1 MRCDDAAITIT
12 HVAGRVHIAIAR
24 PPPLAAVTTQH
35 RPRAAR
41 PHQLPSSVPAH
52 PPPSF
57 ITSARRS
64 HTQSARSHSLPKVV
78 ATACMQ
84 LQLAEPRA

>member
-1 MRCDDAAITIT
+1 
-12 HVAGRVHIAIAR
+12 
-24 PPPLAAVTTQH
+24 LAAVTTQHQH

-41 PHQLPSSVPAH
+41 PHQLPSSVPVH
-52 PPPSF
+52 CPPASVLYNLRPPL
-57 ITSARRS
+57 AARS